1 MILFSFELRF
11 ETDWTEE
18 RKKKKRGGKVDDGHA
33 KNLGLLGS
41 RLEYTDTGGGW
52 CNFMIFPRR
61 SFNSRFQP
69 ASR

>member
-41 RLEYTDTGGGW
+41 RLEYTDMG
-52 CNFMIFPRR
+52 MV
-61 SFNSRFQP
+61 
-69 ASR
+69 